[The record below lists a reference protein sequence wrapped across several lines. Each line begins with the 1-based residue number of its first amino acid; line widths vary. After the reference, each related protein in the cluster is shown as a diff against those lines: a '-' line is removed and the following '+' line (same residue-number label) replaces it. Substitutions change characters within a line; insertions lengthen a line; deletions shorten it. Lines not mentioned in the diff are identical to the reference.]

1 MKALQ
6 GLLLNQKFSPSI
18 LAEDDTKMKFADY
31 IKSFC
36 LSGGHHIQFNMISND
51 TLRKAKKSPEKYRD
65 LLVRVAGYSA
75 FFVEL
80 NENTQNEIIAR
91 TEQDFN

>member
-1 MKALQ
+1 
-6 GLLLNQKFSPSI
+6 
-18 LAEDDTKMKFADY
+18 LAENDTKKKFADF
-31 IKSFC
+31 IKSYCF
-36 LSGGHHIQFNMISND
+36 SGGHHIQFNIISND

-65 LLVRVAGYSA
+65 LLIRVAGYST

-91 TEQDFN
+91 AEQIFR